1 LAQYQWPQMNS
12 SFGIHLIPF
21 LVGIVLLVA
30 LVLLTLTILR
40 RVHDSWHRK

>member
-1 LAQYQWPQMNS
+1 MNS

-21 LVGIVLLVA
+21 LVGIVLLVG
-30 LVLLTLTILR
+30 LILLTLTLLR